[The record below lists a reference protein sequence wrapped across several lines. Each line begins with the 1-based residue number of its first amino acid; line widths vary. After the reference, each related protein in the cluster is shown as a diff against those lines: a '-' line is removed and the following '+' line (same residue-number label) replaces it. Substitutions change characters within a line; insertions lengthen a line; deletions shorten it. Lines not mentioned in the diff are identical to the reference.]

1 MPLDLV
7 YTLLYLCIYI
17 LQIASAQQ
25 GTSQNI
31 SCRSNL
37 SPAIVQAVTFKPARA
52 TTYRTSFTSIISLSV
67 PVARL
72 DFSCHATI
80 AATLQEAESA
90 LQNPNCNFTSST
102 TTSTTTTTT
111 TTTTPTT
118 TTATPTTTSNDT
130 SGNLT
135 TAASTGTT
143 TTGATTSPT
152 APPDPTS
159 RWLTNNVTIPI
170 SPFSSGLYTNVTT
183 YREKAPIDIRMEI
196 VVTTCCASANSD
208 PLLRNLKAASY
219 IVAHMAPYVCSGC
232 TSENVTDPTEER
244 IFQNPGYVEVAPCP
258 CDLTQYSCDINCCC
272 DTECSTV
279 QKARFSSCLAGL
291 PGGMAPDVEDY
302 KCSTNAFNP
311 TDWHLVTCVYWENN
325 GYLGMYYQNRK
336 KLKSSEEISAEVKQL
351 KGTFSLRENE
361 KRYQDA
367 LRSSYTYGTII
378 KTFRQDNTAG
388 TLSLPQ
394 TVPGGACN
402 PLIPVQFLVDT
413 ISTCATK
420 VTDSICNDL
429 SVLSSKVY
437 ANGCSES
444 MKISSSGTSNTQA
457 ITEVRYY
464 CATDIKDYLAN
475 VQTGTS
481 SSKETDITHLARLN
495 CTDAC
500 SEQACWEYNV
510 NKTYQSTA
518 QLPARCSWDD
528 GASVLGPNGNGIC
541 NNAVLEVRYNFEW
554 SGTTISK
561 VTADIVLANVTA
573 GTQVVQK
580 FSSTWQAKTNS
591 GVLKSD
597 NYLNTTSA
605 YQRSGTAG
613 YNFGK
618 PLSSGCLSGNST
630 SVDTVVHKQMSVFLP
645 GADGL
650 CENAQRKPLTFGDEL
665 MSACALKLSFSTLN
679 NACDNL
685 RTYISN
691 QLNVLMAA
699 NRIGRYGYNDPS
711 NSSMWIPVIR
721 QSLENTTDQLMTTA
735 APVNG
740 TFSNTTT
747 ANVTEPLRSWANNI
761 SGVCFVPT
769 GIHLHIMYAQTGVV
783 NDFPRYEVT
792 GAYIGYSQSN
802 WTLNCAGANSAACT
816 VNSSVQSFY
825 LTSTVRYIRIP
836 ADPKPSQSKFYAS
849 CDPDNFGSD
858 TCERFFTT
866 FNQGECYY
874 DTCWQELAY
883 PVTSLYQGESRM
895 YTLPFFLVF
904 VLGVIGYVSVARP
917 GWS

>member
-1 MPLDLV
+1 MQLIEMLSQNNKMPLDLV
-7 YTLLYLCIYI
+7 YILLYLCIYI

-80 AATLQEAESA
+80 VATLEEAESA

-118 TTATPTTTSNDT
+118 TTATPTTASNDT
-130 SGNLT
+130 FGNLT
-135 TAASTGTT
+135 TAASTATT
-143 TTGATTSPT
+143 TTGTTTSTT

-170 SPFSSGLYTNVTT
+170 SPFSTGLYTNVTT

-219 IVAHMAPYVCSGC
+219 IVAHLAPYVCSGC

-302 KCSTNAFNP
+302 KCSTSAFNP

-336 KLKSSEEISAEVKQL
+336 KLRSSEEISAEVKQL
-351 KGTFSLRENE
+351 KGKFSLRENE
-361 KRYQDA
+361 KRYQDT
-367 LRSSYTYGTII
+367 LRSNYTYGTII

-413 ISTCATK
+413 ISTCKTT

-444 MKISSSGTSNTQA
+444 MKVIVGSDLCSNPVSISRSLWDLISVISSTGTSNTQA

-475 VQTGTS
+475 VLTGTS
-481 SSKETDITHLARLN
+481 SSKETDITHLAGLN

-528 GASVLGPNGNGIC
+528 GASVLGPNGNGVC

-613 YNFGK
+613 ILYPHAGVAWIIVTIAT
-618 PLSSGCLSGNST
+618 NSICCHENIQL
-630 SVDTVVHKQMSVFLP
+630 VADVGPVKGYVV
-645 GADGL
+645 
-650 CENAQRKPLTFGDEL
+650 
-665 MSACALKLSFSTLN
+665 
-679 NACDNL
+679 
-685 RTYISN
+685 
-691 QLNVLMAA
+691 
-699 NRIGRYGYNDPS
+699 
-711 NSSMWIPVIR
+711 R

-761 SGVCFVPT
+761 TGVCFVPT
-769 GIHLHIMYAQTGVV
+769 GIHLHIMYAQTGAV

-792 GAYIGYSQSN
+792 GAYISYSQSN

-836 ADPKPSQSKFYAS
+836 ADPKPSQNKFYAS